1 MAPITMW
8 THGTRRCVYGDGENA
23 PMMLRLIDATD
34 ILREQIVG
42 PNAAEVL
49 AELGEASDTQTHS
62 AWNDANQH
70 ALT

>member
-1 MAPITMW
+1 MATITMW
-8 THGTRRCVYGDGENA
+8 THGTRRCVYGDGQDT

-49 AELGEASDTQTHS
+49 AGLWEAADAQTHA
-62 AWNDANQH
+62 AWQHAISH